1 MHYRLKE
8 YSILVQMTLGLF
20 RNLTE
25 VETMVDILH
34 RKSDCGIVYHS
45 MIGKYWLILLFLI
58 FIDDWYYW
66 LVLIGIHFNR
76 PIEVDMTA
84 KDHQVTRN
92 TIVELIKITKQEASQ
107 IVALL
112 KDQEPV
118 GVTQPDVELISW
130 YLQHSEEQWEKSW
143 QVEESRLSRQRQRC
157 QFNADLHA
165 INMQLDELSRQLAAM
180 RGGQYGSSLAAAR
193 VTSKAFLQFEKTI
206 EV

>member
-1 MHYRLKE
+1 MLGELSLLQQRMHYRVKE

-34 RKSDCGIVYHS
+34 RKSDCGIVYNS
-45 MIGKYWLILLFLI
+45 IA
-58 FIDDWYYW
+58 
-66 LVLIGIHFNR
+66 
-76 PIEVDMTA
+76 EVDMAA
-84 KDHQVTRN
+84 KDHQVTRD
-92 TIVELIKITKQEASQ
+92 TIAELIKITKQEATQ

-118 GVTQPDVELISW
+118 GVTQPDVELIGW

-143 QVEESRLSRQRQRC
+143 QAEESRLARKRQRC
-157 QFNADLHA
+157 HFNADLHA
-165 INMQLDELSRQLAAM
+165 INMQLDELNRQLAAM

-193 VTSKAFLQFEKTI
+193 VTSQAFLQFEKTI
-206 EV
+206 EVKRPCLYFINI